1 MFFECFLFQR
11 KSSFSY
17 PGFSLLPTFALLAQW
32 SLCCPFFPS
41 PSFTLGVL
49 SVSLR
54 FSSWAT
60 SLKSLPVITT
70 VTVIHILFIS
80 WLLQHLFWPPFFPL
94 SSKSYLLQFLSSL
107 FTIYVNS
114 VPLSDV
120 CFQFPSLLSCN
131 PLCSPCCPLTIIQ
144 KIFPFPEEVLYY
156 YQDIQEQK
164 KQERMY
170 GGTCFLTQLLA
181 TSTLVF
187 FKTCP
192 SIHFC
197 STPRLAYT
205 VTGKFSLHTS
215 INIYLFLSGLSCSL
229 NLSISSFCDFAHVL
243 CRFQEGIN
251 M

>member
-1 MFFECFLFQR
+1 MYQSLYFYWNTISTEILFLLSILWMFPISKKEFLFLSR
-11 KSSFSY
+11 LLTSSYFYSV
-17 PGFSLLPTFALLAQW
+17 AQW
-32 SLCCPFFPS
+32 SLCCPFFPNL
-41 PSFTLGVL
+41 SFTLGVL

-131 PLCSPCCPLTIIQ
+131 PLCSPCCPSTIIQ
-144 KIFPFPEEVLYY
+144 KICPFPEEVLYY
-156 YQDIQEQK
+156 YQDILEQK
-164 KQERMY
+164 KQEWMY

-181 TSTLVF
+181 TS
-187 FKTCP
+187 
-192 SIHFC
+192 
-197 STPRLAYT
+197 AW
-205 VTGKFSLHTS
+205 FSLKRVLLYTS
-215 INIYLFLSGLSCSL
+215 AARMCSL
-229 NLSISSFCDFAHVL
+229 ACLD
-243 CRFQEGIN
+243 
-251 M
+251 